1 MPLRVVTKLCFRKPF
16 HRLNISMRINSAAP
30 SGNAL
35 PSLRHSLPC
44 RCDHFFALPRP
55 FHARLRHRF
64 SSQGF
69 THAHQCIADA
79 ALCRSLRFCS
89 VRNFA
94 TTVRCGASTDHYS
107 STPEPSHAPL
117 CFASASLSVAM
128 PLRFLPSPFVSNA
141 TPRPALPSLYN
152 ALLFPSA
159 ASLYIASAML
169 I

>member
-35 PSLRHSLPC
+35 PSLRHALPC
-44 RCDHFFALPRP
+44 RCESFQ
-55 FHARLRHRF
+55 RLA
-64 SSQGF
+64 
-69 THAHQCIADA
+69 HAHQCITDA
-79 ALCRSLRFCS
+79 SLINIFAVRS
-89 VRNFA
+89 FA

-107 STPEPSHAPL
+107 STPNPSHAPL
-117 CFASASLSVAM
+117 CFASASLSVAK

-141 TPRPALPSLYN
+141 TPRPALPFLYN
-152 ALLFPSA
+152 ALLFHSA